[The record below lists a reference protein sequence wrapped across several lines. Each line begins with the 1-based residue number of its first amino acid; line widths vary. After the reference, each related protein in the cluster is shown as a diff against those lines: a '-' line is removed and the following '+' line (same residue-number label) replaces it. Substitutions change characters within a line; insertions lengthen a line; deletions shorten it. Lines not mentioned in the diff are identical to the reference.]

1 MREYFIILTL
11 STVLFLGSEINAEVD
26 YCKELEYC
34 YIVFKDSEYHSKIG
48 NRVMHSGGLDLGHDP
63 DHPEYVIIAHLY
75 QKHSFILPGDKVYRI
90 DKCEMQFDRESL
102 RRTCFKT
109 NKDEH
114 TYSRL
119 YYLFAAPLDEMVK
132 HIKEVE
138 VERDGKRIIFKTEA
152 ENRNI
157 LRKIFFFWE
166 WGDYF

>member
-48 NRVMHSGGLDLGHDP
+48 NRVMHSGGLNLSFDP
-63 DHPEYVIIAHLY
+63 EHPEYVEIDHLY
-75 QKHSFILPGDKVYRI
+75 EEHSFILPGDKIYRI
-90 DKCEMQFDRESL
+90 DKCKLQYDFPDQQVK
-102 RRTCFKT
+102 CFKDI
-109 NKDEH
+109 KAH
-114 TYSRL
+114 HYYSRL
-119 YYLFAAPLDEMVK
+119 HYLFAAPLDEMVK

-138 VERDGKRIIFKTEA
+138 VERDGKKIIFKTEA
-152 ENRNI
+152 ENRSI

-166 WGDYF
+166 WGDFF